1 MNTQNSLVKKII
13 YSTVCMLLTLP
24 LICAFFPGSKGSM
37 LNNIPKNEFT
47 PKYFTWS
54 NFFSSKFQDN
64 AEAATKQNIGF
75 ANNWIRL
82 NNGLNFK
89 LFRYSCTEKLVLGK
103 TDYFYEEMYITE
115 YLGRNFIGD
124 FFVKKKVE
132 ALKRLQM
139 ILKKEK
145 DIDLILV
152 FEPGKA
158 YFSPD
163 QIPDHYHPEIKSISN
178 FESFLYYCRKENIN
192 YLDLNNYFKEQK
204 KRTKH
209 LLYSKYGVHWSS
221 YGMWQAI
228 IQLAE
233 KIEKDGK
240 FDLPD
245 IIQISDSTSSIN
257 KDLDFDLEP
266 PMNLLTELP
275 HEKMYFPI
283 MRFSSDSARPL
294 PKVLTIADSYYW
306 SIWNSSAKQ
315 QLFSKNDYWYY
326 NKTIYPDI
334 WDPAVYVI
342 DSTRKQSIENQ
353 NIILL
358 MITDANLYNFGWDF
372 IEQTLKI
379 FDPSYSEDI
388 YLTCLN
394 ELMNNPQQYK
404 DMTDESIRKQIPFK
418 DVLYKRVHES
428 VLKHLKERK
437 K

>member
-1 MNTQNSLVKKII
+1 
-13 YSTVCMLLTLP
+13 MLLTLP

-37 LNNIPKNEFT
+37 LNNVPENEFT
-47 PKYFTWS
+47 LKYFTWS

-64 AEAATKQNIGF
+64 AEAAAKQDIGF
-75 ANNWIRL
+75 ANNWVRL
-82 NNGLNFK
+82 NNELDFR
-89 LFRYSCTEKLVLGK
+89 LFRYSRTKKLVLGK
-103 TDYFYEEMYITE
+103 DDFFYEEIYITE

-132 ALKRLQM
+132 ALKRLQV
-139 ILKKEK
+139 ILKKKE

-158 YFSPD
+158 YFSPE
-163 QIPDHYHPEIKSISN
+163 QIPKHYHPEIKSTSN
-178 FESFLYYCRKENIN
+178 FESFLNYCQKEDVI
-192 YLDLNNYFKEQK
+192 YLDLNNYFKEK
-204 KRTKH
+204 KGKTEH

-221 YGMWQAI
+221 YGMWQAV
-228 IQLAE
+228 IQLADI
-233 KIEKDGK
+233 IENTSR
-240 FDLPD
+240 FDLPE
-245 IIQISDSTSSIN
+245 IIQISDSASSAS

-275 HEKMYFPI
+275 RERMYFPI
-283 MRFSSDSARPL
+283 MKLSIDSSKPL

-306 SIWNSSAKQ
+306 SIWNSSVSR

-326 NKTIYPDI
+326 NKTIYPNI
-334 WDPAVYVI
+334 WDPAVYVV
-342 DSTRKQSIENQ
+342 DSNRKQTIENQ

-358 MITDANLYNFGWDF
+358 MITDANLYNFGWNF
-372 IEQTLKI
+372 IEQTLEI
-379 FDPSYSEDI
+379 FDSSYHEDI

-394 ELMNNPQQYK
+394 ELMNDQQLYK
-404 DMTDESIRKQIPFK
+404 DMIDESIRKQIPFK